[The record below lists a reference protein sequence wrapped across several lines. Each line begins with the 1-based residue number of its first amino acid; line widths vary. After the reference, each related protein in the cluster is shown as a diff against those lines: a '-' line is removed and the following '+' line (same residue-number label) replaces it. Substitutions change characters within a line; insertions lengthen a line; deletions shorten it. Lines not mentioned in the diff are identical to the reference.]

1 MKLIASNR
9 KARFSYTIV
18 ETIEAGISL
27 VGTEVKSLREGRANL
42 TDAYAYLDDGEVI
55 LKGLHVTAY
64 SHTSQ
69 TKLDPDRDRKLLLH
83 KTQIRWLTGKVREK
97 GFTLVPLRLYFNAR
111 GIAKVALG
119 LAKGKREYDKR
130 RVIADKDAERDM
142 QRALK
147 ERSRKGG

>member
-9 KARFSYTIV
+9 KARHEYTIL

-42 TDAYAYLDDGEVI
+42 TDAYAFLEDGEVI
-55 LKGLHVTAY
+55 LKGLTITAY

-69 TKLDPDRDRKLLLH
+69 TRLDPRRDRKLLLH
-83 KTQIRWLTGKVREK
+83 KNEIRRLIGKVREK
-97 GFTLVPLRLYFNAR
+97 GLTLVPLRLYFNDR
-111 GIAKVALG
+111 GLAKVAIG

-130 RVIADKDAERDM
+130 RTIEERDANRDM
-142 QRALK
+142 ERALK
-147 ERSRKGG
+147 ERGRDRR